1 MQKIGSHPYLR
12 KNVQER
18 EHFSAIITFSG
29 TQMTR
34 AHWMEDNHCGV
45 WPEELGGHWPLG
57 TGLCGPAEAM
67 LCYKASQDEKLRR
80 AQGNVSCTSAQGQ
93 HQERALGKSEKVNLT
108 IKLIYENY
116 IYA

>member
-67 LCYKASQDEKLRR
+67 LCYKASQDEKLSGLKATSPVPVHR
-80 AQGNVSCTSAQGQ
+80 ASIRKGHWGS
-93 HQERALGKSEKVNLT
+93 LK
-108 IKLIYENY
+108 KLI
-116 IYA
+116 